1 MPWNFF
7 ISLNNFWDYKFRE
20 INGTLEISKN
30 PKSKT
35 ELQKIFTSYLAI
47 ASMIPNAIFVILNA
61 SFGQRFK
68 TEKRITISI
77 TTVILLFGIVSAL
90 AFADS
95 DGWQQ
100 TFLYTILFLVVLINI
115 SSAIFQG
122 STFGMSGKFP
132 PSYIGAQMG
141 GQAMGGIFP
150 ALVDIS
156 VVAMDIKEEDVGAAC
171 FLVSTFIKYKKNIG
185 VKTIYFD
192 LHIYSFCFII
202 AISNLGKN
210 LKKQIGH

>member
-1 MPWNFF
+1 M
-7 ISLNNFWDYKFRE
+7 ISFL
-20 INGTLEISKN
+20 
-30 PKSKT
+30 
-35 ELQKIFTSYLAI
+35 
-47 ASMIPNAIFVILNA
+47 
-61 SFGQRFK
+61 
-68 TEKRITISI
+68 
-77 TTVILLFGIVSAL
+77 VSAL

-100 TFLYTILFLVVLINI
+100 IFLYTILFLVVLINI

-171 FLVSTFIKYKKNIG
+171 FLVSTASEIKDFYEIFK
-185 VKTIYFD
+185 
-192 LHIYSFCFII
+192 II
-202 AISNLGKN
+202 NLI
-210 LKKQIGH
+210 LLAMFYDILCLLL